1 MHVSNLRLKL
11 TAVTA
16 GLLLPAAALLGADGA
31 STRSAA
37 PAPVTPPAASAS
49 SASAAV
55 ATPVELP
62 AFRFGLW
69 EYQRTLMQD
78 ATPKPRVTSM
88 KKCVDPGE
96 EMRAKMDTL
105 KKRGCEFAPVK
116 RHNDRYISSW
126 VCQTQTGPLRFRD
139 VLIVKD
145 ENGYQDVSETHSPQ
159 GVSQQKITAT
169 RLGDCPGMGSGAPLL
184 PTPKLPDHSTPKSP
198 TE

>member
-1 MHVSNLRLKL
+1 MHVSHLRLKL

-16 GLLLPAAALLGADGA
+16 GLLLPAAALLAADGA
-31 STRSAA
+31 STPSGA
-37 PAPVTPPAASAS
+37 PAPLTPPAASAS
-49 SASAAV
+49 RASAAV
-55 ATPVELP
+55 AAPVELP

-69 EYQRTLMQD
+69 EYQRTLMQG
-78 ATPKPRVTSM
+78 ASPKANVTSM
-88 KKCVDPGE
+88 KKCVDPGA
-96 EMRAKMDTL
+96 EMRSKMDTL

-184 PTPKLPDHSTPKSP
+184 PTPKLPDQSTPKSP